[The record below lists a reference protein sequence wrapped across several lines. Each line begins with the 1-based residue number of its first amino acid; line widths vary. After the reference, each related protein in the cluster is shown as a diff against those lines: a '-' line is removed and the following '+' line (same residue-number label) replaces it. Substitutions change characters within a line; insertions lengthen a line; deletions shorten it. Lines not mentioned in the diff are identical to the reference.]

1 MHIREIEANNLYSFK
16 HKTSIQF
23 DSKSKILVGPNNS
36 GKSNVFRLLKL
47 IVAELDHPGAELHL
61 SDSFSDRSK
70 ISLRIGLYFTE
81 QERLAIID
89 FLNIYFLGR
98 LRDFTFIDRDI
109 LVPYLE
115 SILLLVFEGLDYPH

>member
-70 ISLRIGLYFTE
+70 ISLRIGLYFT
-81 QERLAIID
+81 
-89 FLNIYFLGR
+89 
-98 LRDFTFIDRDI
+98 FIDRDI